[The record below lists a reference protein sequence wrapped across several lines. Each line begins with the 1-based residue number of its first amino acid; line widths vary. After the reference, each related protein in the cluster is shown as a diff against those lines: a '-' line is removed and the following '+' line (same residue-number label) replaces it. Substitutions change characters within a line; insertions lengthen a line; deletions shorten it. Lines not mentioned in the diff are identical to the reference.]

1 MQASSSDLTRA
12 ATQDGGASYPSADYL
27 ERVAPSN
34 SPTKQITVGIL
45 DSGAGGLTVLQQCLV
60 HAPGARYI
68 YLADDLAFPYG
79 IKDPTAVAQAVARS
93 AALLHARGA
102 ELLVIAG
109 DTASA
114 LGAEAARRIFGK
126 ERVLDTVSA
135 LPQAVAGLPNE
146 SRLVL
151 LTTPAALRAGI
162 HQQVLANLGFKDV
175 LAISSESLAAAA
187 QRAAIPDEL
196 TVAAVREA
204 LTPIKK
210 RNSDFLLVGCT
221 NALLQEDL
229 LKRHAGQGVRLIDV
243 REILGVAT
251 RDYVGDDESM
261 RGRPDLTLLST
272 GRTDELQRYA
282 AERLTLPAIV
292 IPARAD
298 TTTSAGIRATV
309 DALAT
314 AFSKTDSNALEGL
327 MADNVL
333 LTGCGSAPRSLTRQ
347 HAAEAILRNRSN
359 WTDVEV
365 VVHDLNQSDKEVVAT
380 GFLLG
385 LESEGSPSCRDISA
399 SIEIVDGHI
408 AQLEFQ
414 MEVRSD

>member
-1 MQASSSDLTRA
+1 MSSPDLTRA
-12 ATQDGGASYPSADYL
+12 ATQDGRASYSSDDYL
-27 ERVAPSN
+27 ERVARCN

-45 DSGAGGLTVLQQCLV
+45 DSGAGGLTILQQCLV

-68 YLADDLAFPYG
+68 YLADDKAFPYG

-102 ELLVIAG
+102 EFLVIAG

-114 LGAEAARRIFGK
+114 LGAEAARRIFGQ

-146 SRLVL
+146 SRLIL
-151 LTTPAALRAGI
+151 LTTPAALRAGA
-162 HQQVLANLGFKDV
+162 HQQVLADLGFKDV

-196 TVAAVREA
+196 TVAAVRDA
-204 LTPIKK
+204 MAPIQTH
-210 RNSDFLLVGCT
+210 NPDFLLVACT

-229 LKRHAGQGVRLIDV
+229 LKRHSGQRVRLIDV
-243 REILGVAT
+243 REILGEAT
-251 RDYVGDDESM
+251 KNYVGVDESM
-261 RGRPDLTLLST
+261 RGQSDLVLLST

-282 AERLTLPAIV
+282 AERLMLPAVV
-292 IPARAD
+292 IPAQAD
-298 TTTSAGIRATV
+298 TTTSAGVRATV
-309 DALAT
+309 NALAM
-314 AFSKTDSNALEGL
+314 AFSKRDSNALESL
-327 MADNVL
+327 MADDVR
-333 LTGCGSAPRSLTRQ
+333 LTGCGSPPRSLSRN
-347 HAAEAILRNRSN
+347 HAVEAILRSRSQ
-359 WTDVEV
+359 WADIEV
-365 VVHDLNQSDKEVVAT
+365 VLRELNQSGRGVTVT

-385 LESEGSPSCRDISA
+385 LESEGSPTCRDVSV

-414 MEVRSD
+414 LEARSG